1 VVEKETREGKEN
13 EEEEVV
19 EVGKRGDEEERD
31 GTIHAAKIPN
41 YLGI

>member
-1 VVEKETREGKEN
+1 MEKETREGKEN

-31 GTIHAAKIPN
+31 GIERKSESEGEQ
-41 YLGI
+41 Y

>member
-1 VVEKETREGKEN
+1 VVEKKTREGKEN

-31 GTIHAAKIPN
+31 GTERKSESDEDQ
-41 YLGI
+41 Y